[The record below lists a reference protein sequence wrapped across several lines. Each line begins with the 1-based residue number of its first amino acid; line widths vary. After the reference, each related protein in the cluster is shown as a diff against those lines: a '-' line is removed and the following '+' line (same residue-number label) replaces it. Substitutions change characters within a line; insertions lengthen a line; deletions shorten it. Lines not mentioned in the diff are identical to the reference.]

1 MNIKDY
7 LYTRRKELNLTLE
20 EVATHV
26 GVSKSTVKK
35 WETGFIKNMRRDK
48 MALLAE
54 VLQVPPTALL
64 SDIHLS
70 VNGPMSDNN
79 NLNRL
84 SPEETE
90 IIKKYRALDERGK
103 ENVIATLDREYEHSK
118 ENGALIYFAS
128 DACTYTTGQLLV
140 IDGGMT
146 SML

>member
-64 SDIHLS
+64 SDIHIS
-70 VNGPMSDNN
+70 TNSHMYGNN
-79 NLNRL
+79 SITRL
-84 SPEETE
+84 SNEETE
-90 IIKKYRALDERGK
+90 IIKKYRALDDRGK

-118 ENGALIYFAS
+118 ENDETPSENKVG
-128 DACTYTTGQLLV
+128 
-140 IDGGMT
+140 
-146 SML
+146 

>member
-118 ENGALIYFAS
+118 ENGEPPS
-128 DACTYTTGQLLV
+128 ENKVG
-140 IDGGMT
+140 
-146 SML
+146 

>member
-70 VNGPMSDNN
+70 ANGPMSDNNN

-118 ENGALIYFAS
+118 ENGEPPS
-128 DACTYTTGQLLV
+128 ENKVG
-140 IDGGMT
+140 
-146 SML
+146 